1 MIVNHYEK
9 KNHQS
14 LKQIAISALEKNFP
28 HFFEQYLVPIRTRK
42 KDRMWKGPIKAAVDK
57 IVQTEPFPLFQKI
70 EIETVNR
77 CNNTCSFCP
86 VNKKDDPRTY
96 RKMEESLFLSIIQQ
110 LKDLH
115 YRGAIALFSNN
126 EALLDERIFRFV
138 AHAKVELPDAFHYLY
153 TNATLLTVPKFQEL
167 MVHLDK
173 MVLDNYHDGYKF
185 IKPVREVFEFCKDHP
200 EYQDRVEIHIRRKT
214 EFLTTRGGAAKNRS
228 MIKTVESSCVM
239 PFSQLIVRPDGK
251 ISLCCNDALGAETL
265 GDLTQQSLLDVW
277 MGPKYQEVRS
287 KLTQKNGRALIGTCA
302 GCDSLSDEVNLDDL
316 KNRKIPMPADV
327 SKYY

>member
-1 MIVNHYEK
+1 MIVNFYEK
-9 KNHQS
+9 KDTKS
-14 LKQIAISALEKNFP
+14 LKQRAISLVEKRFP
-28 HFFEQYLVPIRTRK
+28 RFFEHYLVPIRTRK
-42 KDRMWKGPIKAAVDK
+42 KDREAKEPIRAAINK
-57 IVQTEPFPLFQKI
+57 ILQEKTFPLFQKI

-86 VNKKDDPRTY
+86 VNKKDDPRTF
-96 RKMEESLFLSIIQQ
+96 RKMDESLFLSIIQQ
-110 LKDLH
+110 LKELD

-126 EALLDERIFRFV
+126 EALLDDRIFRFV
-138 AHAKVELPDAFHYLY
+138 AHAKAELPHAFHYLY
-153 TNATLLTVPKFQEL
+153 TNATLLDVPKFKEL
-167 MVHLDK
+167 MTHLDK
-173 MVLDNYHDGYKF
+173 IVLDNYHDGYKF
-185 IKPVREVFEFCKDHP
+185 IKPVREVFEFCKEHP

-228 MIKTVESSCVM
+228 MIKTIESSCVL

-265 GDLTQQSLLDVW
+265 GDLTQQSLTEVW
-277 MGPKYQEVRS
+277 MGEKYQEVRS

-302 GCDSLSDEVNLDDL
+302 GCDALSAEVNLNDL